1 MTTVYLIRHSKTFK
15 FNNIQNT
22 DNLQVQNEKYSLSS
36 EGENIARNKFN
47 SSEFDNIDV
56 LYSSKYVRSIQTAN
70 LLAEKN
76 NLKINIIS
84 DFGERKFGVS
94 SWDELPEQFEIKQ
107 FYDENYKIGDGENQK
122 EVRERMYLAL
132 TKLLNENNNKRI
144 AIVSHATA
152 MTYLLMKWC
161 DVEVVDD
168 KLKFIFKDRI
178 IFDKKFDYCETF
190 KLVFDDN
197 NKIIDINRF

>member
-1 MTTVYLIRHSKTFK
+1 MKTVYLIRHSKTFK
-15 FNNIQNT
+15 FNNIQNN

-36 EGENIARNKFN
+36 EGISIAKNKFN
-47 SSEFDNIDV
+47 SPEFDNIDI

-70 LLAEKN
+70 LLAENN

-94 SWDELPEQFEIKQ
+94 SWDELPEQFERKQ
-107 FYDENYKIGDGENQK
+107 FFDENYKIGNGENQK
-122 EVRERMYLAL
+122 EVRERMYAAL
-132 TKLLNENNNKRI
+132 TKILNDNNKRI

-161 DVEVVDD
+161 NVEIIGD
-168 KLKFIFKDRI
+168 IFKFTFKDKVV
-178 IFDKKFDYCETF
+178 FDKSFDYCETF
-190 KLVFDDN
+190 ELIFDDN
-197 NKIIDINRF
+197 NNLIDIKNI